1 MDLLKSWFSAI
12 ESQPWL
18 AVAANWGMRL
28 LIALLILLVGWWFAR
43 RISRG
48 LGNVMT
54 RTGADPLLGNFL
66 RNITY
71 VVLLAV
77 VVVGS
82 LDRVGV
88 PIASL
93 LALMGA
99 AGLAVGLAL
108 QGSLSH
114 LAAGV
119 LLMVFRPFKV
129 GDLVEIAGVDGTV
142 QTVTLMHTKLRTV
155 DNREVTLPNGKVA
168 GDAIINYSALGTRRV
183 DIVVGISYNDNI
195 GKAIAAAMD
204 VLEKDTRILHDPAP
218 QVMVVGLG
226 DSSVDLGIRPWAN
239 ASDAWGVR
247 TSVLRAI
254 KERFDAEGISIPFP
268 QSEIAVRSLPTPD
281 APKEKAVQTV

>member
-1 MDLLKSWFSAI
+1 M
-12 ESQPWL
+12 
-18 AVAANWGMRL
+18 
-28 LIALLILLVGWWFAR
+28 AR
-43 RISRG
+43 S
-48 LGNVMT
+48 
-54 RTGADPLLGNFL
+54 GADPLLSNFL

-71 VVLLAV
+71 VVLLIV
-77 VVVGS
+77 VMVGS

-99 AGLAVGLAL
+99 AGLAIGLAL

-119 LLMVFRPFKV
+119 LLMIFRPFKV
-129 GDLVEIAGVDGTV
+129 GDLVEISGVEGQVT
-142 QTVTLMHTKLRTV
+142 TVTLMHTKLTTV

-183 DIVVGISYNDNI
+183 DIVVGISYNDDI

-204 VLEKDTRILHDPAP
+204 ILDHDERILKNPAP

-226 DSSVDLGIRPWAN
+226 DSSVDLGIRPWTN

-247 TSVLRAI
+247 TSVLRAV

-268 QSEIAVRSLPTPD
+268 QSEIAVRSFPIPD
-281 APKEKAVQTV
+281 APKDKPLQSV

>member
-1 MDLLKSWFSAI
+1 MESIKTWFAAAD
-12 ESQPWL
+12 SQPWL
-18 AVAANWGMRL
+18 AVAVDWGMR
-28 LIALLILLVGWWFAR
+28 IVVALLILLIGWWFAR

-48 LGNVMT
+48 VSGVMT
-54 RTGADPLLGNFL
+54 RGGADPLLSNFL

-71 VVLLAV
+71 VALLAV

-99 AGLAVGLAL
+99 AGLAIGLAL

-129 GDLVEIAGVDGTV
+129 GDLVEIAGVDGKV
-142 QTVTLMHTKLRTV
+142 DSVTLMHTKLRTV

-183 DIVVGISYNDNI
+183 DIVVGISYNDDI

-204 VLEKDTRILHDPAP
+204 VLETDGRILKDPAP
-218 QVMVVGLG
+218 QVMVIGLG

-247 TSVLRAI
+247 TSVLRAV

-281 APKEKAVQTV
+281 APKDEAVQST

>member
-1 MDLLKSWFSAI
+1 MESLKSWFVAAQ
-12 ESQPWL
+12 SQPWL
-18 AVAANWGMRL
+18 AVAMEWGIRVL
-28 LIALLILLVGWWFAR
+28 VALLILLIGWWVAR
-43 RISRG
+43 RVARG
-48 LGNVMT
+48 VSGMMT
-54 RTGADPLLGNFL
+54 RSGADPLLSNFL
-66 RNITY
+66 RTLTY

-99 AGLAVGLAL
+99 AGLAIGLAL

-129 GDLVEIAGVDGTV
+129 GDLVAIAGVDGTV
-142 QTVTLMHTKLRTV
+142 QAVTLMHTRLKTA

-183 DIVVGISYNDNI
+183 DIVVGISYNDDI

-204 VLEKDTRILHDPAP
+204 VLESDERILRDPAP
-218 QVMVVGLG
+218 QVMVIGLG
-226 DSSVDLGIRPWAN
+226 DSSVDLGIRPWVN

-247 TSVLRAI
+247 TAVLRAV
-254 KERFDAEGISIPFP
+254 KERFDIEGISIPFP
-268 QSEIAVRSLPTPD
+268 QSEIAVRSLPAPD
-281 APKEKAVQTV
+281 VSKQKAVQSA

>member
-1 MDLLKSWFSAI
+1 MESLKTWFSAT
-12 ESQPWL
+12 ENQPWL
-18 AVAANWGMRL
+18 AVALEWGIRVF
-28 LIALLILLVGWWFAR
+28 IALLILLIGWWLAR
-43 RISRG
+43 RLSRG
-48 LGNVMT
+48 VGGVMM
-54 RTGADPLLGNFL
+54 RSGADPLLTNFL

-71 VVLLAV
+71 VVLLIV
-77 VVVGS
+77 VMVGS

-99 AGLAVGLAL
+99 AGLAIGLAL

-129 GDLVEIAGVDGTV
+129 GDLVEIAGIDGTV
-142 QTVTLMHTKLRTV
+142 ETVTLMHTKLRTV

-168 GDAIINYSALGTRRV
+168 GDAIINYSAHGTRRI
-183 DIVVGISYNDNI
+183 DIVVGISYNDDI

-204 VLEKDTRILHDPAP
+204 VLENDERILQEPAP
-218 QVMVVGLG
+218 QVMVIGLG
-226 DSSVDLGIRPWAN
+226 DSSVDLGIRPWTK

-247 TSVLRAI
+247 TSVLRAV

-281 APKEKAVQTV
+281 APKEKSMQTA

>member
-1 MDLLKSWFSAI
+1 METLKSWFAAV

-18 AVAANWGMRL
+18 AVAAEWGIRL
-28 LIALLILLVGWWFAR
+28 LVALLILLIGWWVAR
-43 RISRG
+43 RVSRG
-48 LGNVMT
+48 VSGVMT
-54 RTGADPLLGNFL
+54 RSGADPLLSNFL

-99 AGLAVGLAL
+99 AGLAIGLAL

-129 GDLVEIAGVDGTV
+129 GDLVEIAGVDGKV
-142 QTVTLMHTKLRTV
+142 ETVTLMHTKLRTV

-168 GDAIINYSALGTRRV
+168 GDAIINYSALGTRRI

-195 GKAIAAAMD
+195 GDAIAAAMD
-204 VLEKDTRILHDPAP
+204 VLENDERILKDPAP

-226 DSSVDLGIRPWAN
+226 DSSVDLGIRPWSN

-247 TSVLRAI
+247 TSVLRAV

-281 APKEKAVQTV
+281 APKEKVTEAD

>member
-1 MDLLKSWFSAI
+1 MESLKSWFSAA
-12 ESQPWL
+12 ENQPWL
-18 AVAANWGMRL
+18 AVAVEWGIRV
-28 LIALLILLVGWWFAR
+28 LIAMLILLIGWWVAR
-43 RISRG
+43 RVSRG
-48 LGNVMT
+48 VGGVMM
-54 RTGADPLLGNFL
+54 RSGADPLLSNFL

-71 VVLLAV
+71 VVLLVV

-99 AGLAVGLAL
+99 AGLAIGLAL

-129 GDLVEIAGVDGTV
+129 GDLVEISGIEGTV

-183 DIVVGISYNDNI
+183 DIVVGISYGDNI
-195 GKAIAAAMD
+195 GKAVAAAMD
-204 VLEKDTRILHDPAP
+204 VLKSDDRILEDPAP

-226 DSSVDLGIRPWAN
+226 DSSVDLGIRPWTDAN
-239 ASDAWGVR
+239 NAWGVR

-268 QSEIAVRSLPTPD
+268 QTEIAVRSFPIPD
-281 APKEKAVQTV
+281 LPKEKDLQTA

>member
-1 MDLLKSWFSAI
+1 MDFLKTWFNAV
-12 ESQPWL
+12 ENQPWL
-18 AVAANWGMRL
+18 AVAADWGMRL

-99 AGLAVGLAL
+99 AGLAIGLAL

-119 LLMVFRPFKV
+119 LLMVFRPFRV

-142 QTVTLMHTKLRTV
+142 ETVTLMHTKLRTF

-168 GDAIINYSALGTRRV
+168 GDAIINYSALGTRRI
-183 DIVVGISYNDNI
+183 DIVVGISYNDDI

-204 VLEKDTRILHDPAP
+204 VLEQDERILEDPAP
-218 QVMVVGLG
+218 QVMVIGLG

-239 ASDAWGVR
+239 ASDVWGVR
-247 TSVLRAI
+247 TSVLRAV

-268 QSEIAVRSLPTPD
+268 QTEIMVRNLPAPD
-281 APKEKAVQTV
+281 APKEKSVQSA

>member
-1 MDLLKSWFSAI
+1 MNFLKSWFSSV
-12 ESQPWL
+12 ENHPWL
-18 AVAANWGMRL
+18 AVAADWGMRL
-28 LIALLILLVGWWFAR
+28 LIALLILLIGWWFAR

-119 LLMVFRPFKV
+119 LLMIFRPFKV
-129 GDLVEIAGVDGTV
+129 GDLVEIAGVDGMV
-142 QTVTLMHTKLRTV
+142 STVTLMHTKLTTV

-168 GDAIINYSALGTRRV
+168 GDAIINYSALGTRRI

-195 GKAIAAAMD
+195 GIAIAAAMD
-204 VLEKDTRILHDPAP
+204 VLGKDKRILDDPAP

-226 DSSVDLGIRPWAN
+226 DSSVDLGIRPWTK

-254 KERFDAEGISIPFP
+254 KERFDVEGISIPFP
-268 QSEIAVRSLPTPD
+268 QSEISVRSLTMPD
-281 APKEKAVQTV
+281 APKNKSMQTA

>member
-1 MDLLKSWFSAI
+1 MESFKSWFSAA
-12 ESQPWL
+12 ENQPWL
-18 AVAANWGMRL
+18 AVATEWGIRVI
-28 LIALLILLVGWWFAR
+28 IALLILLIGWWVAR
-43 RISRG
+43 RVSRG
-48 LGNVMT
+48 VGGVMM
-54 RTGADPLLGNFL
+54 RSGADPLLSNFL

-71 VVLLAV
+71 AVLLIV

-99 AGLAVGLAL
+99 AGLAIGLAL

-119 LLMVFRPFKV
+119 LLMVFRPFRV
-129 GDLVEIAGVDGTV
+129 GDLVEIAGVTGTV
-142 QTVTLMHTKLRTV
+142 ETVTLMHTRLRTT

-168 GDAIINYSALGTRRV
+168 GDAIINYSALGTRRI
-183 DIVVGISYNDNI
+183 DIVVGISYNDDI

-204 VLEKDTRILHDPAP
+204 VLKSDDRILEDPAP

-268 QSEIAVRSLPTPD
+268 QSEIAVRSLPVPD
-281 APKEKAVQTV
+281 APKEKAVQAV

>member
-1 MDLLKSWFSAI
+1 MDFLKSWFKAV

-18 AVAANWGMRL
+18 AVAADWGMRL
-28 LIALLILLVGWWFAR
+28 LIALLILLIGWWFAR

-119 LLMVFRPFKV
+119 LLMIFRPFKV
-129 GDLVEIAGVDGTV
+129 GDLVEIAGVDGLV
-142 QTVTLMHTKLRTV
+142 STVTLMHTKLTTV

-168 GDAIINYSALGTRRV
+168 GDAIINYSALGTRRI

-204 VLEKDTRILHDPAP
+204 VLENDERILDDPAP

-226 DSSVDLGIRPWAN
+226 DSSVDLGIRPWVI

-281 APKEKAVQTV
+281 APKDISMQTA